1 MSKTIHYIE
10 CANCGETVGSYYMT
24 CPYCGFKLIKQQPP
38 ATPGSLYGIDDETFY
53 KATQGRGVR
62 LCDTASHI
70 KAVKTRLQ
78 NGW

>member
-1 MSKTIHYIE
+1 MRPLRRNSRLILHDL
-10 CANCGETVGSYYMT
+10 
-24 CPYCGFKLIKQQPP
+24 PYCGFKLIKQQPP